1 MLQSGFQF
9 SDPSAPLFM
18 VYGEEIPIFLA
29 IGAVLAAVEVFLAC
43 KDDWRLGLIPAGAF
57 FVWAA
62 VKCVVRVVRW
72 GPKIGDLFFAL
83 RMENIPTAVFLAAYA
98 VCWIWRWRRSA
109 RQADKSRSL
118 DKTRIRDL

>member
-62 VKCVVRVVRW
+62 VK
-72 GPKIGDLFFAL
+72 
-83 RMENIPTAVFLAAYA
+83 
-98 VCWIWRWRRSA
+98 
-109 RQADKSRSL
+109 
-118 DKTRIRDL
+118 

>member
-62 VKCVVRVVRW
+62 AKCVVRVVRW
-72 GPKIGDLFFAL
+72 GPEIGDLFFAL

>member
-72 GPKIGDLFFAL
+72 GPEIGDLFFAL

-109 RQADKSRSL
+109 RQADRSRSL

>member
-29 IGAVLAAVEVFLAC
+29 IGAVLAAVEVFRAC

-72 GPKIGDLFFAL
+72 GPEIGDLFFAL

>member
-1 MLQSGFQF
+1 M
-9 SDPSAPLFM
+9 
-18 VYGEEIPIFLA
+18 
-29 IGAVLAAVEVFLAC
+29 
-43 KDDWRLGLIPAGAF
+43 IPAGAF

-72 GPKIGDLFFAL
+72 GPEIGDLFFAL

>member
-29 IGAVLAAVEVFLAC
+29 IGAVLAAGEVFLAC

-72 GPKIGDLFFAL
+72 GPEIGDLFFAL